1 MNNRICIIGGPRT
14 GSTWLESIL
23 TRNLHRYENYCQG
36 AEFFQIS
43 KFFNFEIKENFIV
56 ESKQPIDLFDPTQ
69 PNTIE
74 FVNHRLS
81 MLEQADH
88 SQPFL
93 FRLFFKPYELPTLDY
108 INLLEKLKNIGFTFI
123 LLKRSNILDRAL
135 SWYFANNTKIFH
147 RVEKQGKTFLNTED
161 RGEIEGTAKLKKRKV
176 DLSEFKELYCLL
188 LAEELIRNL
197 VEEKIKPPVIHYTD
211 LTNNRYKDVFNI
223 ANSPIKKL
231 YNTPYKDVIKN
242 YQDVLTLVEELNKTY
257 NYEQK

>member
-1 MNNRICIIGGPRT
+1 MSNRICIIGGPRT

-23 TRNLHRYENYCQG
+23 IKNLYIYKNYCQG
-36 AEFFQIS
+36 SEFFQIS
-43 KFFNFEIKENFIV
+43 KVFNFEIKENLIV
-56 ESKQPIDLFDPTQ
+56 ASKQPMNLFDTTKPT
-69 PNTIE
+69 TVE
-74 FVNHRLS
+74 FVNYRLN

-93 FRLFFKPYELPTLDY
+93 LRLFFKPYELPTLDY

-123 LLKRSNILDRAL
+123 LLKRSNILDRSL

-147 RVEKQGKTFLNTED
+147 RLEKQGKTFLNIED
-161 RGEIEGTAKLKKRKV
+161 SGEIEGTAKLEKRKV
-176 DLSEFKELYCLL
+176 DLSEFKHLYCLL
-188 LAEELIRNL
+188 LAEEPIRNL

-231 YNTPYKDVIKN
+231 YNTPYKDVITN
-242 YQDVLTLVEELNKTY
+242 YKDVLTLVEELNKTY